1 VRISRARYRRL
12 GKANKKASMD
22 FAPFCDFLFSLIF
35 VFMVASPINLGGV
48 KIDLPKGKAEIV
60 VVKKEP
66 LAVTIKKDGSI
77 FLEKN
82 QIRLSVLGSKLNE
95 ITGGEKDVKI
105 FVLADK
111 DINYG
116 RVLAIV
122 SAVYEEGFFDVTLVT
137 ELQRI

>member
-1 VRISRARYRRL
+1 L
-12 GKANKKASMD
+12 KNDAN
-22 FAPFCDFLFSLIF
+22 FAPFVDILFSLVF
-35 VFMVASPINLGGV
+35 VFMVATPINLGGI

-66 LAVTIKKDGSI
+66 LAITIKKDGSI

-82 QIRLSVLGSKLNE
+82 QIRLSVLGNKLNE
-95 ITGGEKDVKI
+95 ITGGEKDVKV

-111 DINYG
+111 DITYS

-122 SAVYEEGFFDVTLVT
+122 SAVYEVGFFDVTLVT
-137 ELQRI
+137 ELQRIQ